1 MISRTVILVI
11 GPSWWAK
18 GFDPHLPK
26 EIEAGLPRWW
36 TRRGKDT
43 LAPIDIRAYLA
54 DVLRQEH
61 RLATLMEAEGT
72 RRTEEMDTKF
82 FVELI
87 EKLPAGGFVAFW
99 PKGASPAG
107 LLWELP
113 LIVERVGTP
122 LVTPETVHV
131 FPQEGVGDWNPQT
144 GFFEF
149 RERTYRTTYHKD
161 LTRAGFQIWKW
172 RDYPG
177 LIEKVRR
184 VARSNPPAV
193 T

>member
-1 MISRTVILVI
+1 MIPTPVILVI

-26 EIEAGLPRWW
+26 EIEDGLPRWW
-36 TRRGKDT
+36 TRRGVDRP
-43 LAPIDIRAYLA
+43 APIDIRAYLA

-72 RRTEEMDTKF
+72 RRTEELDTKF

-87 EKLPAGGFVAFW
+87 EKLPAGGFFAFW
-99 PKGASPAG
+99 PKGARPAG

-122 LVTPETVHV
+122 PVTSETVHV
-131 FPQEGVGDWNPQT
+131 FPQEGIGDWSPET

-149 RERTYRTTYHKD
+149 HDKAYRTTYHKD

-172 RDYPG
+172 HDYPG
-177 LIEKVRR
+177 LVEKVRR
-184 VARSNPPAV
+184 VARSHPPKV
-193 T
+193 K